1 MPTVLDWNPT
11 VDPSE
16 LVRVIREAVAAGS
29 PVVLPGDCGYVALV
43 NPLGPNALAQ
53 FASLAE
59 VSGAPPA
66 VLAWGADDPQ
76 GLSLPV
82 SVVGKRLMFRAWP
95 APLIVAV
102 PGEPVWPSGWPA
114 AVRGRLRA
122 AQPDRGAGE
131 RSAASQTAKQA
142 KLQAGQTDAGP
153 VRFRCPEH
161 PLFEAVV
168 PALEWPVLAVDT
180 LLPSVEAALDAIDD
194 PAALAV
200 SVGECPAEG
209 KPTVI
214 TLTATGYELTE
225 PGLVPAEEIEKYAAR
240 LVLFVCTGN
249 TCRSPMAEALA
260 KKLLAD
266 RLGCAADELPR
277 RGVWVL
283 SAGVAA
289 HGGGPASEESVAIAA
304 EFGADLGNHE
314 SRHVNPQL
322 LAAADDIITMTRGH
336 ANALTA
342 RYPGV
347 GPEPRL
353 LCGDTDLEDPIG
365 ASLDVYR
372 NCARTIMTHLERL
385 LPEWTGQ

>member
-29 PVVLPGDCGYVALV
+29 AVVLPGDCGYAVLV
-43 NPLGPNALAQ
+43 NPLGPNAPAQLSTLAD
-53 FASLAE
+53 

-66 VLAWGADDPQ
+66 VLAWSADDPQ
-76 GLSLPV
+76 GLGLRV
-82 SVVGKRLMFRAWP
+82 STVGKRLMFRGWP
-95 APLIVAV
+95 APLVIAV
-102 PGEPVWPSGWPA
+102 PGTPQWPADWPA
-114 AVRGRLRA
+114 AVRKSL
-122 AQPDRGAGE
+122 
-131 RSAASQTAKQA
+131 TA
-142 KLQAGQTDAGP
+142 TGP

-168 PALEWPVLAVDT
+168 PALEWPALVADT
-180 LLPSVEAALDAIDD
+180 FLPTVEAALDAVND
-194 PAALAV
+194 PNALAV
-200 SVGECPAEG
+200 SVGECPPEG
-209 KPTVI
+209 RPTVV
-214 TLTATGYELTE
+214 TLTAGGYELTE
-225 PGLVPAEEIEKYAAR
+225 PGLFPADEVERFAAR

-266 RLGCAADELPR
+266 RLGCAAEELPR

-289 HGGGPASEESVAIAA
+289 HGGGPASEESVTVAA
-304 EFGADLGNHE
+304 EFGADLAGHE

-322 LAAADDIITMTRGH
+322 LAAADEVVTMTRGH
-336 ANALTA
+336 ANALTT

-347 GPEPRL
+347 GPAPRL
-353 LCGDTDLEDPIG
+353 LCGDADLEDPIG

-372 NCARTIMTHLERL
+372 SCARTIVTHLERF
-385 LPEWTGQ
+385 LPEWAGK